1 MGLFRRQ
8 NIVTRADKISEFT
21 VNTAEYG
28 SAVPEVIGTTRISGN
43 VIYYDDFTAHEH
55 KETTKSGK
63 GGGSK
68 QTNITYTYTVA
79 VILGLCEGEISGIG
93 KVWRG
98 KEIYDYPNDKIEL
111 TAFLGTQ
118 NQQPWAYVVGK
129 HPEKAMPYAGLAY
142 MAGVVDMGNS
152 ASLPQFNFEIKGK
165 LLSTGDGVDAN
176 PADYI
181 RYVLDK
187 VGLSNVPVDGLD
199 NYRSFCAEADLL
211 ISSPPDS
218 NPKQAQAIIN
228 DICKLTNAYFYWSN
242 DRFRIVPVETRPV
255 GEWTPDTTIRYN
267 LTADDFL
274 PQSNGAMVTYSRKD
288 SSEVYN
294 SFPLEF
300 INREN
305 GYEKET
311 VNYQLSQDILDH
323 GLRQAS
329 TTQAHY
335 FYKKERAVKVAEMLA
350 HKAQIE
356 RNTYTFKLDWAFCRL
371 EPADIVTI
379 TDPNIGV
386 ENLAVRITSVNED
399 AKVAIVCTA
408 VEVDNVSGVAEYDVH
423 NVDRPYVDF
432 NAPPSDVTQALII
445 QPPADVTLDGLE
457 LWIGATGGE
466 NWGGC
471 TVWVSDDNINY
482 RSIGQLN
489 NSARIGELQESM
501 TADATSC
508 VVSCNDVLISG
519 TQQDAERGNTL
530 IWIGGECL
538 SYTTATMLQD
548 GNYRLDGLIRGQ
560 YNTTATAHAA
570 GEQFAR
576 LDGTLLRES
585 FRKEDVGKK
594 IWLKFC
600 SYNIFGAK
608 EQSLADVQPY
618 QYTLQAYYVPPVLNV
633 TARNRYR
640 QIQDG
645 VARYDIVVSWT
656 PPNLQSYLEGQVW
669 YKTDHG
675 QTVNINDVAGI
686 PVSQLGFQGD
696 WIFGGSGK
704 NQVVIPQAV
713 VGDTY
718 EIAVTTVDKWA
729 ASTDPDLAPKVRIT
743 VAMKTMVPNT
753 PDGFGI
759 TYGNEI
765 KVSWKEVAN
774 TDIAFYEVRD
784 DVYCGNED
792 GHLLARTSGTLT
804 TLTLTTRT
812 GTLFLFAK
820 SALGKYSAPAVL
832 EYFKNPPAQPSA
844 PQLVGKLG
852 GFSVQTKNIP
862 AGCTGMQIYISSAT
876 DTEAFSPNTIYQYPC
891 GAGIYDVQIAYVDY
905 FGAGEKSASSR
916 IVVKELVDSKLLE
929 AQAVTKE
936 KLEAGIQDAVDA
948 AKQSVFDIQRID
960 GTITSVEEEIAAID
974 TATQDIVTELGKAP
988 ANCGYR
994 SISDLK
1000 TTTDNISL
1008 TVATNKTTQDGINTT
1023 IGSRLDVHDSGIS
1036 AITTNLNKAAG
1047 STGYAALTQL
1057 STSVAGIQAQVEEIY
1072 EMTDEGIA
1080 PDIATMKSQI
1090 TQNSNSINSMV
1101 ETLNSSPSS
1110 GTQYSAISQLKQ
1122 QADSISSTVQSNKTA
1137 QDKVNAGTASSGLL
1151 TKINQNTSSITAVA
1165 NRTTETENDIAALEV
1180 RADGISS
1187 TVTSNKTEQDDI
1199 NESLTSQISQ
1209 NKSSINLVVS
1219 NLKDIDK
1226 ATSNYAAL
1234 RIMNN
1239 VIGMKVTQD
1248 DVSSWFQQDHKGF
1261 YIQGSLINIDGTTK
1275 IGNNVISKNM
1285 IQSNAVTA
1293 DKMAVDSLSAITANV
1308 GSLKGGTITGTQ
1320 IVGTNFKNSSGSFTV
1335 DDHGNVKG
1343 INITAG
1349 TITADVIKQS
1359 GFKITAV
1366 TGLKGTLQA
1375 PSTGKPARD
1384 WVTIPLPAG
1393 YSENECVWGAFPLS
1407 LSTYAVN
1414 GRKVRCYTAAG
1425 ENDPNEYYSLPI
1437 WYWIIGIKGINT

>member
-753 PDGFGI
+753 PDGFTLTFGKMA
-759 TYGNEI
+759 TAAWNE
-765 KVSWKEVAN
+765 VTN
-774 TDIAFYEVRD
+774 TDVMYYEIRRD
-784 DVYCGNED
+784 NAPGAETA
-792 GHLLARTSGTLT
+792 GLLARTNGTSANVALNARSGRLY
-804 TLTLTTRT
+804 
-812 GTLFLFAK
+812 LFARN
-820 SALGKYSAPAVL
+820 ALGKYSVPAVL
-832 EYFKNPPAQPSA
+832 DYNKTAPGKPDAPTVKNTMT
-844 PQLVGKLG
+844 
-852 GFSVQTKNIP
+852 GFSVAGQGIP
-862 AGCTGMQIYISSAT
+862 ADAIGMIVYINDGDAVK
-876 DTEAFSPNTIYQYPC
+876 TENPVMSYNCEP
-891 GAGIYDVQIAYVDY
+891 GIYDVAIAYYDM
-905 FGAGEKSASSR
+905 FGAGERSATTR
-916 IVVKELVDSKLLE
+916 TVVKIIIDETNIKDMAISLAKVDK
-929 AQAVTKE
+929 T
-936 KLEAGIQDAVDA
+936 IQDAVKEA
-948 AKQSVFDIQRID
+948 QGISGKVA
-960 GTITSVEEEIAAID
+960 EI
-974 TATQDIVTELGKAP
+974 K
-988 ANCGYR
+988 
-994 SISDLK
+994 K
-1000 TTTDNISL
+1000 TTDSIQA
-1008 TVATNKTTQDGINTT
+1008 TVADDK
-1023 IGSRLDVHDSGIS
+1023 
-1036 AITTNLNKAAG
+1036 KE
-1047 STGYAALTQL
+1047 L
-1057 STSVAGIQAQVEEIY
+1057 S
-1072 EMTDEGIA
+1072 
-1080 PDIATMKSQI
+1080 SQI
-1090 TQNSNSINSMV
+1090 TQNSDKITSVVTNLGDSAKAK
-1101 ETLNSSPSS
+1101 EA
-1110 GTQYSAISQLKQ
+1110 YSAI
-1122 QADSISSTVQSNKTA
+1122 A
-1137 QDKVNAGTASSGLL
+1137 QM
-1151 TKINQNTSSITAVA
+1151 
-1165 NRTTETENDIAALEV
+1165 
-1180 RADGISS
+1180 
-1187 TVTSNKTEQDDI
+1187 QDDI
-1199 NESLTSQISQ
+1199 ALRVKSGEIISQI
-1209 NKSSINLVVS
+1209 NLSKEGV
-1219 NLKDIDK
+1219 
-1226 ATSNYAAL
+1226 
-1234 RIMNN
+1234 
-1239 VIGMKVTQD
+1239 Q
-1248 DVSSWFQQDHKGF
+1248 
-1261 YIQGSLINIDGTTK
+1261 IDGKLLHVTGDTLFDK
-1275 IGNNVISKNM
+1275 NVVVKNM
-1285 IQSNAVTA
+1285 IQAGAVTA
-1293 DKMAVDSLSAITANV
+1293 DKMSVDSLSAITANV

-1320 IVGTNFKNSSGSFTV
+1320 IVGTNLKNSSGTFTV
-1335 DDHGNVKG
+1335 DDNGNVKG
-1343 INITAG
+1343 IKITAG

-1366 TGLKGTLQA
+1366 TGLKGTMQA
-1375 PSTGKPARD
+1375 PSTGGVEAQS
-1384 WVTIPLPAG
+1384 WLTIPLPAG
-1393 YSENECVWGAFPLS
+1393 YKENECIWGAFPKAAS
-1407 LSTYAVN
+1407 KSTTFAVN
-1414 GRKVRCYTAAG
+1414 GRKACCYTSRESESTA
-1425 ENDPNEYYSLPI
+1425 YYSAPI

>member
-379 TDPNIGV
+379 TDTNIGV

-753 PDGFGI
+753 PDGFTLTFGKMA
-759 TYGNEI
+759 TAAWNE
-765 KVSWKEVAN
+765 VTN
-774 TDIAFYEVRD
+774 TDVMYYEIRRD
-784 DVYCGNED
+784 NAPGAETA
-792 GHLLARTSGTLT
+792 GLLARTNGTSANVALNARSGRLY
-804 TLTLTTRT
+804 
-812 GTLFLFAK
+812 LFARN
-820 SALGKYSAPAVL
+820 ALGKYSVPAVL
-832 EYFKNPPAQPSA
+832 DYNKTAPGKPDAPTVKNTMT
-844 PQLVGKLG
+844 
-852 GFSVQTKNIP
+852 GFSVAGQGIP
-862 AGCTGMQIYISSAT
+862 ADAIGMMVYINDGDAVK
-876 DTEAFSPNTIYQYPC
+876 TENPVMSYNCEP
-891 GAGIYDVQIAYVDY
+891 GIYDVAIAYYDM
-905 FGAGEKSASSR
+905 FGAGERSATTR
-916 IVVKELVDSKLLE
+916 TVVKIIIDETNIKDMAISLAKVDK
-929 AQAVTKE
+929 T
-936 KLEAGIQDAVDA
+936 IQDAVKEA
-948 AKQSVFDIQRID
+948 QGISGKVA
-960 GTITSVEEEIAAID
+960 EI
-974 TATQDIVTELGKAP
+974 K
-988 ANCGYR
+988 
-994 SISDLK
+994 K
-1000 TTTDNISL
+1000 TTDSIQA
-1008 TVATNKTTQDGINTT
+1008 TVADDK
-1023 IGSRLDVHDSGIS
+1023 
-1036 AITTNLNKAAG
+1036 KE
-1047 STGYAALTQL
+1047 L
-1057 STSVAGIQAQVEEIY
+1057 S
-1072 EMTDEGIA
+1072 
-1080 PDIATMKSQI
+1080 SQI
-1090 TQNSNSINSMV
+1090 TQNSDKITSVVTNLGDSAKAK
-1101 ETLNSSPSS
+1101 EA
-1110 GTQYSAISQLKQ
+1110 YSAI
-1122 QADSISSTVQSNKTA
+1122 A
-1137 QDKVNAGTASSGLL
+1137 QM
-1151 TKINQNTSSITAVA
+1151 
-1165 NRTTETENDIAALEV
+1165 
-1180 RADGISS
+1180 
-1187 TVTSNKTEQDDI
+1187 QDDI
-1199 NESLTSQISQ
+1199 ALRVKSGEVVSQI
-1209 NKSSINLVVS
+1209 NLSKEGV
-1219 NLKDIDK
+1219 
-1226 ATSNYAAL
+1226 
-1234 RIMNN
+1234 
-1239 VIGMKVTQD
+1239 Q
-1248 DVSSWFQQDHKGF
+1248 
-1261 YIQGSLINIDGTTK
+1261 IDGKLLHVTGDTLFDK
-1275 IGNNVISKNM
+1275 NVVVKNM
-1285 IQSNAVTA
+1285 IQAGAVTA
-1293 DKMAVDSLSAITANV
+1293 DKMSVNSLSAITANV
-1308 GSLKGGTITGTQ
+1308 GSLKGGTITGTTV
-1320 IVGTNFKNSSGSFTV
+1320 VGSTIKNSSGTFSV
-1335 DDHGNVKG
+1335 
-1343 INITAG
+1343 
-1349 TITADVIKQS
+1349 TADGVVNGITINAGSINASVITQAGFAVKSSSIIS
-1359 GFKITAV
+1359 GS
-1366 TGLKGTLQA
+1366 L
-1375 PSTGKPARD
+1375 GKASVYDDTRIASY
-1384 WVTIPLPAG
+1384 TIPLPSGYIESQCLWSAFSNAG
-1393 YSENECVWGAFPLS
+1393 V
-1407 LSTYAVN
+1407 AVCMK
-1414 GRKVRCYTAAG
+1414 GRSASCYVELTDSGGEVRYRNYTI
-1425 ENDPNEYYSLPI
+1425 YYRV
-1437 WYWIIGIKGINT
+1437 IGVK

>member
-753 PDGFGI
+753 PDGFTLTFGKMA
-759 TYGNEI
+759 TAAWNE
-765 KVSWKEVAN
+765 VTN
-774 TDIAFYEVRD
+774 TDVMYYEIRRD
-784 DVYCGNED
+784 NAPGAETA
-792 GHLLARTSGTLT
+792 GLLARTNGTSANVALNARSGRLY
-804 TLTLTTRT
+804 
-812 GTLFLFAK
+812 LFARN
-820 SALGKYSAPAVL
+820 ALGKYSVPAVL
-832 EYFKNPPAQPSA
+832 DYNKTAPGKPDAPTVKNTMT
-844 PQLVGKLG
+844 
-852 GFSVQTKNIP
+852 GFSVAGQGIP
-862 AGCTGMQIYISSAT
+862 ADAIGMMVYINDGDAVK
-876 DTEAFSPNTIYQYPC
+876 TENPVMSYNCEP
-891 GAGIYDVQIAYVDY
+891 GIYDVAIAYYDM
-905 FGAGEKSASSR
+905 FGAGERSATTR
-916 IVVKELVDSKLLE
+916 TVVKIIIDETNIKDMAISLAKVDK
-929 AQAVTKE
+929 T
-936 KLEAGIQDAVDA
+936 IQDAVKEA
-948 AKQSVFDIQRID
+948 QGISGKVA
-960 GTITSVEEEIAAID
+960 EI
-974 TATQDIVTELGKAP
+974 K
-988 ANCGYR
+988 
-994 SISDLK
+994 K
-1000 TTTDNISL
+1000 TTDSIQA
-1008 TVATNKTTQDGINTT
+1008 TVADDK
-1023 IGSRLDVHDSGIS
+1023 
-1036 AITTNLNKAAG
+1036 KE
-1047 STGYAALTQL
+1047 L
-1057 STSVAGIQAQVEEIY
+1057 S
-1072 EMTDEGIA
+1072 
-1080 PDIATMKSQI
+1080 SQI
-1090 TQNSNSINSMV
+1090 TQNSDKITSVVTNLGDSAKAK
-1101 ETLNSSPSS
+1101 EA
-1110 GTQYSAISQLKQ
+1110 YSAI
-1122 QADSISSTVQSNKTA
+1122 A
-1137 QDKVNAGTASSGLL
+1137 QM
-1151 TKINQNTSSITAVA
+1151 
-1165 NRTTETENDIAALEV
+1165 
-1180 RADGISS
+1180 
-1187 TVTSNKTEQDDI
+1187 QDDI
-1199 NESLTSQISQ
+1199 ALRVKSGEVVSQI
-1209 NKSSINLVVS
+1209 NLSKEGV
-1219 NLKDIDK
+1219 
-1226 ATSNYAAL
+1226 
-1234 RIMNN
+1234 
-1239 VIGMKVTQD
+1239 Q
-1248 DVSSWFQQDHKGF
+1248 
-1261 YIQGSLINIDGTTK
+1261 IDGKLLHVTGDTLFDK
-1275 IGNNVISKNM
+1275 NVVVKNM
-1285 IQSNAVTA
+1285 IQAGAVTA
-1293 DKMAVDSLSAITANV
+1293 DKMSVDSLSAITANV
-1308 GSLKGGTITGTQ
+1308 GSLKGGTITGTTV
-1320 IVGTNFKNSSGSFTV
+1320 VGSTIKNSSGTFSV
-1335 DDHGNVKG
+1335 
-1343 INITAG
+1343 
-1349 TITADVIKQS
+1349 TADGVVNGITINAGSINASVITQAGFAVKSSSIIS
-1359 GFKITAV
+1359 GS
-1366 TGLKGTLQA
+1366 L
-1375 PSTGKPARD
+1375 GKASVYDDTRIASY
-1384 WVTIPLPAG
+1384 TIPLPSGYIESQCLWSAFSNAG
-1393 YSENECVWGAFPLS
+1393 V
-1407 LSTYAVN
+1407 AVSMK
-1414 GRKVRCYTAAG
+1414 GRSASCYVELTDSGGEVRYRNYTI
-1425 ENDPNEYYSLPI
+1425 YYRV
-1437 WYWIIGIKGINT
+1437 IGVK

>member
-753 PDGFGI
+753 PDGFTLTFGKMA
-759 TYGNEI
+759 TAAWNE
-765 KVSWKEVAN
+765 VTN
-774 TDIAFYEVRD
+774 TDVMYYEIRRD
-784 DVYCGNED
+784 NAPGAETA
-792 GHLLARTSGTLT
+792 GLLARTNGTSANVALNARSGRLY
-804 TLTLTTRT
+804 
-812 GTLFLFAK
+812 LFARN
-820 SALGKYSAPAVL
+820 ALGKYSVPAVL
-832 EYFKNPPAQPSA
+832 DYNKTAPGKPDAPTVKNTMT
-844 PQLVGKLG
+844 
-852 GFSVQTKNIP
+852 GFSVAGQGIP
-862 AGCTGMQIYISSAT
+862 ADAIGMMVYINDGDAVK
-876 DTEAFSPNTIYQYPC
+876 TENPVMSYNCEP
-891 GAGIYDVQIAYVDY
+891 GIYDVAIAYYDM
-905 FGAGEKSASSR
+905 FGAGERSATTR
-916 IVVKELVDSKLLE
+916 TVVKIIIDETNIKDMAISLAKVDK
-929 AQAVTKE
+929 T
-936 KLEAGIQDAVDA
+936 IQDAVKEA
-948 AKQSVFDIQRID
+948 QGISGKVA
-960 GTITSVEEEIAAID
+960 EI
-974 TATQDIVTELGKAP
+974 K
-988 ANCGYR
+988 
-994 SISDLK
+994 K
-1000 TTTDNISL
+1000 TTDSIQA
-1008 TVATNKTTQDGINTT
+1008 TVADDK
-1023 IGSRLDVHDSGIS
+1023 
-1036 AITTNLNKAAG
+1036 KE
-1047 STGYAALTQL
+1047 L
-1057 STSVAGIQAQVEEIY
+1057 S
-1072 EMTDEGIA
+1072 
-1080 PDIATMKSQI
+1080 SQI
-1090 TQNSNSINSMV
+1090 TQNSDKITSVVTNLGDSAKAK
-1101 ETLNSSPSS
+1101 EA
-1110 GTQYSAISQLKQ
+1110 YSAI
-1122 QADSISSTVQSNKTA
+1122 A
-1137 QDKVNAGTASSGLL
+1137 QM
-1151 TKINQNTSSITAVA
+1151 
-1165 NRTTETENDIAALEV
+1165 
-1180 RADGISS
+1180 
-1187 TVTSNKTEQDDI
+1187 QDDI
-1199 NESLTSQISQ
+1199 ALRVKSGEIISQI
-1209 NKSSINLVVS
+1209 NLSKEGV
-1219 NLKDIDK
+1219 
-1226 ATSNYAAL
+1226 
-1234 RIMNN
+1234 
-1239 VIGMKVTQD
+1239 Q
-1248 DVSSWFQQDHKGF
+1248 
-1261 YIQGSLINIDGTTK
+1261 IDGKLLHVTGDTLFDK
-1275 IGNNVISKNM
+1275 NVVVKNM
-1285 IQSNAVTA
+1285 IQAGAVTA
-1293 DKMAVDSLSAITANV
+1293 DKMSVNSLSAITANV
-1308 GSLKGGTITGTQ
+1308 GSLKGGTITGTTV
-1320 IVGTNFKNSSGSFTV
+1320 VGSTIKNSSGTFSV
-1335 DDHGNVKG
+1335 
-1343 INITAG
+1343 
-1349 TITADVIKQS
+1349 TADGVVNGITINAGSINASVITQAGFAVKSSSIIS
-1359 GFKITAV
+1359 GS
-1366 TGLKGTLQA
+1366 L
-1375 PSTGKPARD
+1375 GKASVYDDTRIASY
-1384 WVTIPLPAG
+1384 TIPLPSGYIESQCLWSAFSNAG
-1393 YSENECVWGAFPLS
+1393 V
-1407 LSTYAVN
+1407 AVSMK
-1414 GRKVRCYTAAG
+1414 GRSASCYVELTDSGGEVRYRNYTI
-1425 ENDPNEYYSLPI
+1425 YYRV
-1437 WYWIIGIKGINT
+1437 IGVK

>member
-753 PDGFGI
+753 PDGFTLTFGKMA
-759 TYGNEI
+759 TAAWNE
-765 KVSWKEVAN
+765 VTN
-774 TDIAFYEVRD
+774 TDVMYYEIRRD
-784 DVYCGNED
+784 NAPGAETA
-792 GHLLARTSGTLT
+792 GLLARTNGTSANVALNARSGRLY
-804 TLTLTTRT
+804 
-812 GTLFLFAK
+812 LFARN
-820 SALGKYSAPAVL
+820 ALGKYSVPAVL
-832 EYFKNPPAQPSA
+832 DYNKTAPGKPDAPTVKNTMT
-844 PQLVGKLG
+844 
-852 GFSVQTKNIP
+852 GFSVAGQGIP
-862 AGCTGMQIYISSAT
+862 ADAIGMMVYINDGDAVK
-876 DTEAFSPNTIYQYPC
+876 TENPVMSYNCEP
-891 GAGIYDVQIAYVDY
+891 GIYDVAIAYYDM
-905 FGAGEKSASSR
+905 FGAGERSATTR
-916 IVVKELVDSKLLE
+916 TVVKIIIDETNIKDMAISLAKVDK
-929 AQAVTKE
+929 T
-936 KLEAGIQDAVDA
+936 IQDAVKEA
-948 AKQSVFDIQRID
+948 QGISGKVA
-960 GTITSVEEEIAAID
+960 EI
-974 TATQDIVTELGKAP
+974 K
-988 ANCGYR
+988 
-994 SISDLK
+994 K
-1000 TTTDNISL
+1000 TTDSIQA
-1008 TVATNKTTQDGINTT
+1008 TVADDK
-1023 IGSRLDVHDSGIS
+1023 
-1036 AITTNLNKAAG
+1036 KE
-1047 STGYAALTQL
+1047 L
-1057 STSVAGIQAQVEEIY
+1057 S
-1072 EMTDEGIA
+1072 
-1080 PDIATMKSQI
+1080 SQI
-1090 TQNSNSINSMV
+1090 TQNSDKITSVVTNLGDSAKAK
-1101 ETLNSSPSS
+1101 EA
-1110 GTQYSAISQLKQ
+1110 YSAI
-1122 QADSISSTVQSNKTA
+1122 A
-1137 QDKVNAGTASSGLL
+1137 QM
-1151 TKINQNTSSITAVA
+1151 
-1165 NRTTETENDIAALEV
+1165 
-1180 RADGISS
+1180 
-1187 TVTSNKTEQDDI
+1187 QDDI
-1199 NESLTSQISQ
+1199 ALRVKSGEIISQI
-1209 NKSSINLVVS
+1209 NLSKEGV
-1219 NLKDIDK
+1219 
-1226 ATSNYAAL
+1226 
-1234 RIMNN
+1234 
-1239 VIGMKVTQD
+1239 Q
-1248 DVSSWFQQDHKGF
+1248 
-1261 YIQGSLINIDGTTK
+1261 IDGKLLHVTGDTLFDK
-1275 IGNNVISKNM
+1275 NVVVKNM
-1285 IQSNAVTA
+1285 IQAGAVTA
-1293 DKMAVDSLSAITANV
+1293 DKMSVDSLSAITANV

-1320 IVGTNFKNSSGSFTV
+1320 IVGTNLKNSSGTFTV

-1366 TGLKGTLQA
+1366 TGLKGTMQA
-1375 PSTGKPARD
+1375 PSTGGVEAQS
-1384 WVTIPLPAG
+1384 WLTIPLPAG
-1393 YSENECVWGAFPLS
+1393 YKENECIWGAFPKAAS
-1407 LSTYAVN
+1407 KSTTFAVN
-1414 GRKVRCYTAAG
+1414 GRKACCYTSREG
-1425 ENDPNEYYSLPI
+1425 ESVTTYYSVPI